1 MAVSRIN
8 EAGLNIN
15 QYGNRNLV
23 INGAMNVAQRGTST
37 TTSGDYLIDRF
48 SADNAGGTVTYE
60 QVSLSSSDTPYSS
73 GFRNA
78 AKLTNTSAGSTAT
91 TDYRRLMYRV
101 EGQDMAGRG
110 WDYTSSSSSI
120 TLSFWVKSSLA
131 GTYSV
136 TFHALD
142 GTAQGYSFDYTVV
155 ADTWKK
161 ITHTLP
167 GNSNLTF
174 DNDTGQSFRISMWPY
189 IGTNFTTSGH
199 TDEAWAAYDS
209 SSQAGDYAQNW
220 ASTASATFFVTGVQL
235 EVGDTATDFEHRTFG
250 DELARCQRYC
260 VDLTPT
266 SATAQPYLPQTAV
279 GASST
284 VGIAQFAFPVTMR
297 AVPTVTLSGTAGDYF
312 LYDST
317 TYAATAFAANGICP
331 TGGGVNFTVSSGLSI
346 GKAYGIYTASNK
358 RSIFDAEL

>member
-1 MAVSRIN
+1 GWAN
-8 EAGLNIN
+8 YTTTNWCAP
-15 QYGNRNLV
+15 
-23 INGAMNVAQRGTST
+23 ST
-37 TTSGDYLIDRF
+37 TDAVIT
-48 SADNAGGTVTYE
+48 T
-60 QVSLSSSDTPYSS
+60 
-73 GFRNA
+73 
-78 AKLTNTSAGSTAT
+78 TN
-91 TDYRRLMYRV
+91 
-101 EGQDMAGRG
+101 
-110 WDYTSSSSSI
+110 
-120 TLSFWVKSSLA
+120 
-131 GTYSV
+131 
-136 TFHALD
+136 
-142 GTAQGYSFDYTVV
+142 
-155 ADTWKK
+155 
-161 ITHTLP
+161 
-167 GNSNLTF
+167 
-174 DNDTGQSFRISMWPY
+174 
-189 IGTNFTTSGH
+189 
-199 TDEAWAAYDS
+199 
-209 SSQAGDYAQNW
+209 
-220 ASTASATFFVTGVQL
+220 ATFYLTGVQL